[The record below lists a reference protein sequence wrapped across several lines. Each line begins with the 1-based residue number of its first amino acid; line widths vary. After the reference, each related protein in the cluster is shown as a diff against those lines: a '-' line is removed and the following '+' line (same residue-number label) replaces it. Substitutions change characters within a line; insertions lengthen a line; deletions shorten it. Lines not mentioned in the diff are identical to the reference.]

1 MTRWFFLF
9 LLAITL
15 VLSFRLFTF
24 SSAPIVA
31 TSCEE
36 VSITSKLSGIWNLN
50 RIDNFSGFSPYLKS
64 ENIKDYSLIINSTFP
79 FLLSNSQILIV
90 TICGEEMSISYNY
103 FRNWQQYSFSLL
115 ENKKFKT
122 NIDAHEGS
130 AIYQNDFLTMEIDSK
145 NIDFKQ
151 EIYLDG
157 GELIREIEFFNSSTG
172 KIKFI
177 YRKSDQT

>member
-36 VSITSKLSGIWNLN
+36 VSITSKLSGIWDLN

-64 ENIKDYSLIINSTFP
+64 EDTEDYSLIINSTFP
-79 FLLSNSQILIV
+79 FLISNL
-90 TICGEEMSISYNY
+90 
-103 FRNWQQYSFSLL
+103 F
-115 ENKKFKT
+115 
-122 NIDAHEGS
+122 
-130 AIYQNDFLTMEIDSK
+130 
-145 NIDFKQ
+145 
-151 EIYLDG
+151 
-157 GELIREIEFFNSSTG
+157 
-172 KIKFI
+172 
-177 YRKSDQT
+177 